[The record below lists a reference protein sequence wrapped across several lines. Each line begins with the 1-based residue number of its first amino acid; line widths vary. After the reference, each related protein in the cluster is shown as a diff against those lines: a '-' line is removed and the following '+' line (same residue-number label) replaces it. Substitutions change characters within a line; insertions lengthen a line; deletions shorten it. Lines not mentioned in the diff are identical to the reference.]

1 MEDGL
6 GKDPN
11 MIADRKVARALK
23 IRLVDMLDPVINRP
37 AHCVLKYTELN
48 EGRVGHRYNRKKD
61 RYRYSPMMDAS
72 LYQFV
77 IILLTYSSVYSSAM
91 FI

>member
-1 MEDGL
+1 MGDGL

-23 IRLVDMLDPVINRP
+23 IRLADILDPVINRP
-37 AHCVLKYTELN
+37 AHCVPKYTELN
-48 EGRVGHRYNRKKD
+48 EGRVGHRYSRKKD
-61 RYRYSPMMDAS
+61 RYRYSHAS
-72 LYQFV
+72 LYRFV